1 MRYSYVIIDN
11 NPNSANAIHLAME
24 RHDDFQCVGI
34 ATSEESALNTILEFS
49 PSLVFWN
56 MELSSSCSPLAA
68 FSSINEANK
77 YLAQAPEYILLAKSK
92 AYALEAIRHQV
103 LDYILEDDIN
113 KYSIQRSILNFRKRH
128 VAPDQSTLCLKSYG
142 DYKFVDTNE
151 ILFLKADNNTTDFV
165 SAKGTTISAFKNLKY
180 FQDTLPSHF
189 VRVHN
194 SYIVNSRYI
203 ARIHFGKSLC
213 MMTQGDFS
221 VPFSKSYREQV
232 EKLKNTLTTQSLVIA

>member
-1 MRYSYVIIDN
+1 MRYSYVIIDD
-11 NPNSANAIHLAME
+11 NSSTANAIHLAME
-24 RHDDFQCVGI
+24 RHDDFQCVGV
-34 ATSEESALNTILEFS
+34 AASEESALNLILEFT

-56 MELSSSCSPLAA
+56 MELSNASSQLAA
-68 FSSINEANK
+68 FCTINEANK
-77 YLAQAPEYILLAKSK
+77 YLTQAPEYILLAKTK
-92 AYALEAIRHQV
+92 EYAIEAIRHQV
-103 LDYILEDDIN
+103 LDYILEDEIG
-113 KYSIQRSILNFRKRH
+113 KYSVQRSVLNFRKRH
-128 VAPDQSTLCLKSYG
+128 VTPDQSTLCLKSYG

-165 SAKGTTISAFKNLKY
+165 CSNGTTISAFKSLKY

-213 MMTQGDFS
+213 MMTHCDFS
-221 VPFSKSYREQV
+221 VPFSKSYRDQV
-232 EKLKNTLTTQSLVIA
+232 ETLKNTLTTQSLVIA